1 MTQRLA
7 NILISAFPDMLAA
20 GFKITI
26 PLTVLSFLFG
36 MILALLLA
44 IVQVANIKV
53 LKQISQI
60 YIWFFRG
67 TPLLVQLFIIYFG
80 LPSVGIVLPAFPAA
94 VIAFGMNVAAY
105 NAEAVR
111 AAILAVP
118 VGQTE
123 AAYLIGLTYPRLMV
137 RIVLPQ
143 AFPIAFPSLFNNLI
157 SLLKDTSLASCITI
171 VEVMATAKQI
181 IGWTYESLALY
192 IEAAIIYL
200 MFSTVL
206 TWIQGLLEKRLG
218 WEAKEERPK
227 ERVKSRAEG

>member
-1 MTQRLA
+1 MTERLA
-7 NILISAFPDMLAA
+7 NILISAFPNMLAA

-36 MILALLLA
+36 MVLALLLA

-105 NAEAVR
+105 NAEAIR

-118 VGQTE
+118 AGQTE
-123 AAYLIGLTYPRLMV
+123 AAYLIGLTYPQLMV
-137 RIVLPQ
+137 RVILPQ

-171 VEVMATAKQI
+171 VELMATAKQI
-181 IGWTYESLALY
+181 VGRTYESLALY

-200 MFSTVL
+200 IFSTVL

-218 WEAKEERPK
+218 WETKEVKPK
-227 ERVKSRAEG
+227 RHSRLKAGI

>member
-1 MTQRLA
+1 MTERLA
-7 NILISAFPDMLAA
+7 NILISAFPNMLAA

-26 PLTVLSFLFG
+26 PLTVLSFFFG

-105 NAEAVR
+105 NAEAIR

-118 VGQTE
+118 AGQTE
-123 AAYLIGLTYPRLMV
+123 AAYLIGLTYPQLMV
-137 RIVLPQ
+137 RVILPQ

-171 VEVMATAKQI
+171 VELMATAKQI
-181 IGWTYESLALY
+181 VGRTYESLALY

-200 MFSTVL
+200 IFSTVL

-218 WEAKEERPK
+218 WGTKDVKPK
-227 ERVKSRAEG
+227 RHSMLKAGI